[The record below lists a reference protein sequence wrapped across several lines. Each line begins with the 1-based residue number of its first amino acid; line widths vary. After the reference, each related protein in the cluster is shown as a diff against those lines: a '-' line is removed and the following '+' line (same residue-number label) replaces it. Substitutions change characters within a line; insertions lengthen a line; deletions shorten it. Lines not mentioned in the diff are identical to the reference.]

1 MSAYS
6 ISLINPIFHS
16 NLEITKEGGA
26 IFIISSF
33 KTCAHKVPLPT
44 VLLWRFICSLNWYL
58 FRKGKNFQN
67 HNFCTYSVLHFL
79 QHKGRKAHGW
89 HMSESGFDW
98 DTIKWQSKVI
108 LSYKGEKK
116 NQEKERE
123 DWETPVPNLK
133 KTPKPAVFFSSW
145 TDTENRF
152 RPPVF
157 PSYDQFSLFFY
168 SKLQKS
174 FSVSA
179 QTCFWLYVKISQLF
193 SVHNSIHSLVI
204 VYSFTIFHKT
214 L

>member
-44 VLLWRFICSLNWYL
+44 VLLWRFTCSLNWYL
-58 FRKGKNFQN
+58 FRKGKIFKITISAPTQ
-67 HNFCTYSVLHFL
+67 FCIFFSIREEKHMAGTCLSLALTGIQSNDRVRSFYHI
-79 QHKGRKAHGW
+79 KG
-89 HMSESGFDW
+89 
-98 DTIKWQSKVI
+98 
-108 LSYKGEKK
+108 KK

-133 KTPKPAVFFSSW
+133 KNPKPAVFCSSW

-168 SKLQKS
+168 LKLQKS